1 MEGKDNRVQQK
12 VDSLLKTGIV
22 LSILWLAGIGSLIA
36 LVSGLRAKRLIAQSE
51 GAAIGMGRVWWCVV
65 VGGLGVA
72 IWLPIILVS
81 VINNLNK

>member
-1 MEGKDNRVQQK
+1 MEGENNRIQQQ
-12 VDSLLKTGIV
+12 VDSLLKRGVV

-36 LVSGLRAKRLIAQSE
+36 LVSGLKAKRLIAQSE
-51 GAAIGMGRVWWCVV
+51 GTAIGTGRVWWCVV

-72 IWLPIILVS
+72 IWLPIILIS